1 LFIVRY
7 FRVGFRFSDLLGL
20 GFRLRYKLRYKL
32 RFRFGFRFRLG
43 FRLRYK
49 FKLRSRFRLK
59 TDSSAATI
67 QGEKNQVK

>member
-1 LFIVRY
+1 MFIVRY

-20 GFRLRYKLRYKL
+20 GFRLRYKL

>member
-20 GFRLRYKLRYKL
+20 GFRLRYKLR
-32 RFRFGFRFRLG
+32 FRFGFRFRL
-43 FRLRYK
+43 RYK
-49 FKLRSRFRLK
+49 SKLRSRFRLK

-67 QGEKNQVK
+67 QGKQNQVK